1 MKQDIIVFI
10 RIDDNRNTDELIK
23 RLNDIKTCLKKTE
36 TESIIQVYN
45 KRTKRSIRISDE
57 IRQNR
62 KSQETLLEYLL
73 RKSLNPT
80 EIKNIFKEFLDGIDI
95 EDELIIID
103 PYLFPKRRDPDY
115 KTVLLSIVKTQI
127 SKVNKLKVI
136 TSDKFDPDLKDE
148 IENELRQLKNTITF
162 HHKISDEFHDRFWL
176 SNKKGLLVGTSLNGV
191 GKKYSLIN
199 NLAQSD
205 FEELMGALKTNELI

>member
-10 RIDDNRNTDELIK
+10 KIDDNRNTEELIK
-23 RLNDIKTCLKKTE
+23 RLNDIKACLKKAE
-36 TESIIQVYN
+36 TESIIQLYN
-45 KRTKRSIRISDE
+45 ERTKRSIRVSDK
-57 IRQNR
+57 IGQNR
-62 KSQETLLEYLL
+62 KSQETLLKYLL

-80 EIKNIFKEFLDGIDI
+80 EIKDIFKEFLDSIDI

-103 PYLFPKRRDPDY
+103 PYLFPKSRDRDY
-115 KTVLLSIVKTQI
+115 KTILLSIIKTQI
-127 SKVNKLKVI
+127 DKVNKLKVI
-136 TSDKFDPDLKDE
+136 TPDKFDPDLKDE
-148 IENELRQLKNTITF
+148 IEIELRQLKSTITF
-162 HHKISDEFHDRFWL
+162 HHKISNEFHDRFWL

-205 FEELMGALKTNELI
+205 FEELMSALKTNELI